1 MMESHDSVQH
11 FCPRVVHRA
20 CLSMFHC
27 GESYHYFNIGSFH
40 LSNGEDYKTSLT
52 VPNKKVVPEFI
63 ANISFHVEHSFI
75 IKVCGFGLNYES
87 EVSCRGLIQQGL
99 D

>member
-1 MMESHDSVQH
+1 MIQCNIFVLVLCTEPVCRCVIAVKVTIISILAVFTYQMM
-11 FCPRVVHRA
+11 RT
-20 CLSMFHC
+20 
-27 GESYHYFNIGSFH
+27 I
-40 LSNGEDYKTSLT
+40 KTSLT